1 MSPRAPARIDQRS
14 VAPALVVC
22 ARLQLTTAGE
32 RGQSRSCR
40 WEQPARRRFDGGRA
54 ITVRLPHRP
63 CPIAAHLRQP
73 LVNPDSL
80 IARRHSVRSCRTRFP
95 VARPL
100 ADTVAAV
107 MARIA
112 SAIGPRAMRLVARPN
127 KFVTNP
133 VQKVWAPRLR
143 HMAIIEHCGRRSGKV
158 YQTPVMA
165 LLATAAFV
173 SC

>member
-1 MSPRAPARIDQRS
+1 
-14 VAPALVVC
+14 
-22 ARLQLTTAGE
+22 
-32 RGQSRSCR
+32 
-40 WEQPARRRFDGGRA
+40 
-54 ITVRLPHRP
+54 
-63 CPIAAHLRQP
+63 
-73 LVNPDSL
+73 
-80 IARRHSVRSCRTRFP
+80 